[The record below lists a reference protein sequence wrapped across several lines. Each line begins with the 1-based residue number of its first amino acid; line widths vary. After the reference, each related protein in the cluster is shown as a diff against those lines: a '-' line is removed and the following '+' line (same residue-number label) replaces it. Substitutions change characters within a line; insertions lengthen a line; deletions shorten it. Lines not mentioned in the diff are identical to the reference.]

1 MQFSQVKPIHVPR
14 GWKCGSSVIGLNI
27 MRQENEE
34 CLQRIDDEKF
44 FGVRED
50 VVFVGE
56 MPACWIVFHG
66 GVEKRT
72 EH

>member
-1 MQFSQVKPIHVPR
+1 
-14 GWKCGSSVIGLNI
+14 

-34 CLQRIDDEKF
+34 CLQRIGDEKF
-44 FGVRED
+44 FGVRDD

-56 MPACWIVFHG
+56 MPARWIVFHG
-66 GVEKRT
+66 GVEKGT

>member
-1 MQFSQVKPIHVPR
+1 
-14 GWKCGSSVIGLNI
+14 
-27 MRQENEE
+27 
-34 CLQRIDDEKF
+34 LQRISDEKF

-56 MPACWIVFHG
+56 MPAGWIVFHG
-66 GVEKRT
+66 GVEKGA